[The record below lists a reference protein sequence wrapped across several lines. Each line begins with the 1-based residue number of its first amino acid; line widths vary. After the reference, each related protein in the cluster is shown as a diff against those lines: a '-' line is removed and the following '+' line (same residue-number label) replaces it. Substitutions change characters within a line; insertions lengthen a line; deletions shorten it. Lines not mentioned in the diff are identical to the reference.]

1 MSKNNSVPKYMKTD
15 ALGDDVST
23 FNADLNE
30 SMGFLISDTARAVK
44 RSLYARIAQH
54 NIRGGHWYC
63 LRTLLQEDGITQ
75 RELSERL
82 RIMGPSTVEML
93 RAMEKEGL
101 VDRRRD
107 PHDKRK
113 VRVYLTEHARSIQPI
128 LLQIASEVNATMV
141 GHMSEAEQVL
151 LKLLLR
157 RLRSTLDED
166 ASTYVADLPSVE

>member
-1 MSKNNSVPKYMKTD
+1 MTTEAPYN
-15 ALGDDVST
+15 DDVAA
-23 FNADLNE
+23 FNEDLNE

-63 LRTLLQEDGITQ
+63 LRTLLHQDGVTQ

-82 RIMGPSTVEML
+82 GIMGPSTVEML

-101 VDRRRD
+101 VTRERD
-107 PHDKRK
+107 PDDKRK
-113 VRVYLTEHARSIQPI
+113 VRVYLTDHARSIQPV

-141 GHMSEAEQVL
+141 SQMTEAEQVL

-157 RLRSTLDED
+157 RLRSTLEED
-166 ASTYVADLPSVE
+166 TSAYLMNMSSAE

>member
-1 MSKNNSVPKYMKTD
+1 MTAKRLPSE
-15 ALGDDVST
+15 DV
-23 FNADLNE
+23 FDFDEDLNE
-30 SMGFLISDTARAVK
+30 SMGFLISDAARAVK

-63 LRTLLQEDGITQ
+63 LRTLLQQDGVTQ
-75 RELSERL
+75 RELSQRL
-82 RIMGPSTVEML
+82 GIMGPSTVEML

-101 VDRRRD
+101 VIRKRD

-113 VRVYLTEHARSIQPI
+113 VRVYLTDHARSVKPT

-141 GHMSEAEQVL
+141 SRMSEAEQIL

-157 RLRSTLDED
+157 RLRSTLNED
-166 ASTYVADLPSVE
+166 TTAYLVNMTSAD